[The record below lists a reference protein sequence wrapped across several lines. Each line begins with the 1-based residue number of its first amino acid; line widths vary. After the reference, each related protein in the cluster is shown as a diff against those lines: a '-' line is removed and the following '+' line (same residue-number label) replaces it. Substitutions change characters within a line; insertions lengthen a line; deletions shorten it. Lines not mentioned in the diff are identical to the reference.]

1 MQTYKT
7 EAIRNVVLLSHSGA
21 GKTSLS
27 EAMLFN
33 AGHVTRLGK
42 VEDGNT
48 TSDYEP
54 EEVRRAGSVQLSIL
68 PFEWNDT
75 KVNLIDTPG
84 YADFIGEVIAALK
97 VADSA
102 LLVICAG
109 LGDRGGDGVDVGGG
123 FGTGS
128 SRNDSAQQDGQGKR
142 QFQRCAGASA
152 RPVRQEVRGY
162 STPHRGGIGLQG
174 RDRPHQHE
182 SPRPRR
188 PGHRHPR

>member
-54 EEVRRAGSVQLSIL
+54 EEVRRSGSVQLSIL
-68 PFEWNDT
+68 PIEWKDT

-102 LLVICAG
+102 LLVICAASGIEVGTELMWAEVTGRG
-109 LGDRGGDGVDVGGG
+109 LPTMILLNKMDREE
-123 FGTGS
+123 
-128 SRNDSAQQDGQGKR
+128 R
-142 QFQRCAGASA
+142 QFHWRHRFSP
-152 RPVRQEVRGY
+152 RPVRQEMRRY
-162 STPHRGGIGLQG
+162 PAPHRSGVRLRGC
-174 RDRPHQHE
+174 DRPHQHE
-182 SPRPRR
+182 GTRPRR
-188 PGHRHPR
+188 PGHRNP